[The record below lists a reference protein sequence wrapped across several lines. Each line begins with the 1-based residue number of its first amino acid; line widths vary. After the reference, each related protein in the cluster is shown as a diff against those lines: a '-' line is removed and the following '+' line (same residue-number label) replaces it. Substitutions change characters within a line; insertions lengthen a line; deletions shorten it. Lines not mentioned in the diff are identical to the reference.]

1 MAFKRG
7 RKGSNGNTDYARITT
22 LFESDRELPKFLKAK
37 WTVTL
42 NAGDEYFEK
51 LKEKV
56 EEAEEKGALFIDV
69 AEPKDNDGNLVL
81 TVAAFEPKKGN
92 GKKKRRDDDDDEDE
106 KPRGKK
112 RDEEEEEED
121 ERPARKGG
129 RR

>member
-1 MAFKRG
+1 MAFKRRG
-7 RKGSNGNTDYARITT
+7 KSSNGDSDYARITT
-22 LFESDRELPKFLKAK
+22 LFEREEFPKFLKGK

-42 NAGDEYFEK
+42 NVDDEYFER
-51 LKEKV
+51 LEEKI
-56 EEAEEKGALFIDV
+56 EEAKDKGALFIDV
-69 AEPKDNDGNLVL
+69 SEPKDSEGNLVL

-112 RDEEEEEED
+112 RGRDEDEEEED
-121 ERPARKGG
+121 ERPARKG